1 MGSKTFARKLTAV
14 IHQLLPSC
22 CALCDARQVD
32 SICSPCL
39 KEILELHEAKKCI
52 MCGSQSPTWV
62 CKYCFYAHW
71 AFDQTIV
78 LCQDTSRLLPLI
90 QACNRFGIIAKL
102 PAILYAWQVC
112 NFRHMTPV
120 DVIIPLPEDLQVSK
134 NRGFWFALELAK
146 KWSTLTKTPY
156 KSDIIHMVHTGNA
169 SPQLENL
176 PSFYINPLVTRMNT
190 LHNLRVAIVMPH
202 LLSEFV
208 LHAFASLLKDQGVKW
223 IAFWVLARDAK
234 KDFY

>member
-1 MGSKTFARKLTAV
+1 MGSKTFAKKLTAV

-22 CALCDARQVD
+22 CALCDSRQAD
-32 SICSPCL
+32 SICATCL
-39 KEILELHEAKKCI
+39 KEILALNEVRKCI
-52 MCGSQSPTWV
+52 VCGSQHPTWV

-78 LCQDTSRLLPLI
+78 LSNESSRLIPLI
-90 QACNRFGIIAKL
+90 QTCNRFGVIANL
-102 PAILYAWQVC
+102 HAILYAWQVC
-112 NFRHMTPV
+112 NSRHMSPV
-120 DVIIPLPEDLQVSK
+120 YVIIPLPEDLQVSK

-146 KWSTLTKTPY
+146 KWSQLTNTPLQTG
-156 KSDIIHMVHTGNA
+156 IILMVRAGRGGY
-169 SPQLENL
+169 QLENL
-176 PSFYINPLVTRMNT
+176 SSFYINPLVTKMNT

-208 LHAFASLLKDQGVKW
+208 LHAIASLLKDQGVKW
-223 IAFWVLARDAK
+223 IAFWVLTRDAK